1 MRQPV
6 SPITLLVLTLAL
18 VGLGLVM
25 VYSASGA
32 RAGWEQ
38 RLVVQSIDADVLDQY
53 PHHSVAYLQRQTVWV
68 VASLVWLM
76 ILVGIDTEWLHR
88 GAPWIAGGVLL
99 LLILVIATPLGI
111 TSKGATR
118 WLRLGPV
125 TIQPSEFAK
134 PALVLL
140 MARLLAAKRDKA
152 RHLLRGFLPLAGTT
166 ALFLGLILLERDL
179 GTVVVLGAVV
189 FGMWCLAR
197 LRPAHL
203 LGVVACAIPMLLY
216 ALLAHSYRVQRIL
229 AFFEPEKYAL
239 TTGYQLN
246 QSLIAVGSGGLFGR
260 GLGLGLQKYMFL
272 SESHTDFIFAII
284 CEELGFI
291 GAAGVVV
298 LFLLWIIQ
306 GMRVSLRAV
315 DYFTCLAAAG
325 MTLVV
330 GISAFVNFMVVLGLA
345 PTKGLALPFI
355 SYGGSSMVA
364 TLTCAGVILNIA
376 NESLLNG
383 GAREVL
389 PVAA

>member
-1 MRQPV
+1 
-6 SPITLLVLTLAL
+6 
-18 VGLGLVM
+18 
-25 VYSASGA
+25 
-32 RAGWEQ
+32 
-38 RLVVQSIDADVLDQY
+38 
-53 PHHSVAYLQRQTVWV
+53 
-68 VASLVWLM
+68 
-76 ILVGIDTEWLHR
+76 
-88 GAPWIAGGVLL
+88 
-99 LLILVIATPLGI
+99 
-111 TSKGATR
+111 
-118 WLRLGPV
+118 
-125 TIQPSEFAK
+125 
-134 PALVLL
+134 
-140 MARLLAAKRDKA
+140 
-152 RHLLRGFLPLAGTT
+152 
-166 ALFLGLILLERDL
+166 
-179 GTVVVLGAVV
+179 
-189 FGMWCLAR
+189 MWCLAR